1 MHIGFLRSSASL
13 EELKGVLEELE
24 KAGCERIVVD
34 SATHSDPQKGM
45 LAAVLARLS
54 EGDSL
59 TVWSLDSV
67 ADSMT
72 EFVDLVI
79 GLQDRNIRFRSI
91 AEGFDLNGRNRA
103 VLRAVLAHLQAF
115 EQRLKARRTA
125 ETQHGRKVGRPRSLD
140 SADIEQARALLR
152 EGRSMD
158 DVARELNVSR
168 ATLYRYIEG
177 SSR

>member
-13 EELKGVLEELE
+13 EALKDILEELE

-34 SATHSDPQKGM
+34 SAASPDPQQGM

-54 EGDSL
+54 EGDCL

-67 ADSMT
+67 AASMP
-72 EFVDLVI
+72 ELVDLVI

-91 AEGFDLNGRNRA
+91 AEGFDSNGRTRA
-103 VLRAVLAHLQAF
+103 VLRSVLAQLQSF
-115 EQRLKARRTA
+115 EHRRQSRQREEQL
-125 ETQHGRKVGRPRSLD
+125 GRKVGRPRLLD
-140 SADIEQARALLR
+140 SEHIEQARALLR

-158 DVARELNVSR
+158 DVAKELNVSR

-177 SSR
+177 GNR